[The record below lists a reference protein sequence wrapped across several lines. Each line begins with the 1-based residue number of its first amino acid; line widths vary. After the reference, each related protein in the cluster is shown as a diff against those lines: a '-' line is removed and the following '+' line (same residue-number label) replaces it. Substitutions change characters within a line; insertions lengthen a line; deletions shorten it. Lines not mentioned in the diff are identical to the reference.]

1 MCRTRQWQFLRLDG
15 SCSVKQ
21 RQALV
26 DQFNDPG
33 HPSFLFL
40 VSSKAGG
47 VGLNIIGESHATAAQ
62 LCTKTTCATLIKSWR
77 NTRRPVVSSMPAGHD

>member
-1 MCRTRQWQFLRLDG
+1 MRQWQFLRLDG

-47 VGLNIIGESHATAAQ
+47 VGLNIIGERHATAVQ
-62 LCTKTTCATLIKSWR
+62 FHIKTTCATMIKVWC
-77 NTRRPVVSSMPAGHD
+77 NIRRPVSSMPAGHD